1 MSRIVNIRL
10 SMHSNAYSTKA
21 FVYYLETA
29 FYALIYS
36 YFKKDSKTTFGN
48 ITTDIV
54 AQNLCV

>member
-1 MSRIVNIRL
+1 
-10 SMHSNAYSTKA
+10 MHSNAYSTKA